1 MKLSI
6 ALALLS
12 AKASYASW
20 DWSKFA
26 SKSTPNLP
34 QNNRALETDVPC
46 THSARKIKIQS
57 TTGEPLSFREVRVF
71 SDEVNVAIGK
81 NATQSSDLDD
91 SSSASK
97 AVDGKWRT
105 KATTGDDEGCSTW
118 WEVDLEESTSINKV
132 QIVNPD
138 KSCKLSYATISL
150 LDADGETVW
159 AKVVGDTCDKGW
171 VGRKFE
177 FECPTEAPSTSLVP
191 TASPVECTASVAPG
205 GSFVLVGGGT
215 CTNSDGLTY
224 DFYYK

>member
-1 MKLSI
+1 M
-6 ALALLS
+6 
-12 AKASYASW
+12 
-20 DWSKFA
+20 
-26 SKSTPNLP
+26 
-34 QNNRALETDVPC
+34 
-46 THSARKIKIQS
+46 
-57 TTGEPLSFREVRVF
+57 REVRVF
-71 SDEVNVAIGK
+71 SVSVNVAIGK
-81 NATQSSDLDD
+81 TSIQSSDLDE
-91 SSSASK
+91 SSGPSK
-97 AVDGKWRT
+97 AVDGKWGT
-105 KATTGDDEGCSTW
+105 KATTGDSCSTW
-118 WEVDLEESTSINKV
+118 WEVDLEESTPINKV
-132 QIVNPD
+132 LIVNPD